1 MSRDTAKTN
10 RGRLQQVFWLLCD
23 NFVSASC
30 NTLLIYKNII
40 KNCDNRQV
48 THAGMILH
56 QGRFIVH
63 KDISFKRNSYQQ
75 RSLKFCNYRP
85 LLCIHMQYSIQ
96 TLERLRIDM
105 SSHCRLGDHRLK
117 KKKKKPQERRNE
129 ASGTVSVTLY
139 ITNIQEK
146 EKRIFITQYLDVI
159 QDV

>member
-1 MSRDTAKTN
+1 MTPWSYPHCIVKFKTLYSTIISRQN
-10 RGRLQQVFWLLCD
+10 RNRIQNFFSLLIRSPGGFETFKKRSNVSRHSKDKPRTITIGILATGTLD

-56 QGRFIVH
+56 QRRFIVH

-85 LLCIHMQYSIQ
+85 LLCICSIVF
-96 TLERLRIDM
+96 R
-105 SSHCRLGDHRLK
+105 
-117 KKKKKPQERRNE
+117 PWN
-129 ASGTVSVTLY
+129 V
-139 ITNIQEK
+139 
-146 EKRIFITQYLDVI
+146 
-159 QDV
+159 